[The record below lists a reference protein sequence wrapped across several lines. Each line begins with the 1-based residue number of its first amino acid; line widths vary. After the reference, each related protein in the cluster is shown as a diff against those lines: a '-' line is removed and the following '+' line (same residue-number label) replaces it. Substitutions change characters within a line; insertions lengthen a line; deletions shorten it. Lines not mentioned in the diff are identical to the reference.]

1 MRLSRK
7 DAILGCDFE
16 TAQLQCVTLNKFFQ
30 DWRIGIRT
38 GLEGEG
44 GRELKKKIQT
54 LGTGF

>member
-16 TAQLQCVTLNKFFQ
+16 TAQLQCVTLNKLFQ
-30 DWRIGIRT
+30 DWNKNGFR
-38 GLEGEG
+38 GEG
-44 GRELKKKIQT
+44 VRDLKKKIQM